1 MGVEAIA
8 PTTPVTGSF
17 WPVVGAFG
25 GAAMV
30 LGLVLGSAVFVLGL
44 VIGSLVAIEWTMDAW
59 ADRATGD
66 AEANKALRDRIMAP
80 FEIPVAGALGV
91 AVMALAAS
99 RIFLNATK
107 LGAVVWAGLIA
118 VIIFGLGILYASRPK
133 MNKNVI
139 AGLVLAVGVA
149 VIAGGIVTAVDGQR
163 DFEHHSEHHGDDH
176 GEEHG
181 EDHSEEGE
189 ASE

>member
-1 MGVEAIA
+1 M
-8 PTTPVTGSF
+8 T
-17 WPVVGAFG
+17 
-25 GAAMV
+25 
-30 LGLVLGSAVFVLGL
+30 
-44 VIGSLVAIEWTMDAW
+44 
-59 ADRATGD
+59 
-66 AEANKALRDRIMAP
+66 
-80 FEIPVAGALGV
+80 
-91 AVMALAAS
+91 
-99 RIFLNATK
+99 FLF
-107 LGAVVWAGLIA
+107 
-118 VIIFGLGILYASRPK
+118 IFGLGILYAARPK

>member
-1 MGVEAIA
+1 
-8 PTTPVTGSF
+8 
-17 WPVVGAFG
+17 
-25 GAAMV
+25 
-30 LGLVLGSAVFVLGL
+30 
-44 VIGSLVAIEWTMDAW
+44 
-59 ADRATGD
+59 
-66 AEANKALRDRIMAP
+66 
-80 FEIPVAGALGV
+80 
-91 AVMALAAS
+91 MALAAS

-118 VIIFGLGILYASRPK
+118 VTIFGLGILYAARPK

-163 DFEHHSEHHGDDH
+163 DFEHHGDDH